1 MSFLKQ
7 YNEKLVSPEA
17 GVSRIKSGDI
27 VDYGFFNGKPVM
39 CDQALAKRAEE
50 LKDVSIYSA
59 VTLPPLPEVAKHP
72 GSFIYMD
79 WQWSKLTRMIDKGLN
94 NAFYSPILYH
104 KAKGLYEYFSE
115 DPSVRSFYYNDKAK
129 TKDVKW
135 YSIVRVA
142 PMDEKGNFNLGPQN
156 SETLA
161 KLKFCDEVIV
171 EVMKNMPVCAGGTNE
186 FINISGVNYI
196 VEAPDEHACYELISP
211 EPNEVDKKIAANILA
226 HIKDGCCIMLGIG
239 AIPNQVGRLIAQSDL
254 KNLSGHTEMLVDAYV
269 DMIESGKMNG
279 SKKEIDTGR
288 VAYTFAIG
296 SKKLYDHINNNPVY
310 SSNSVDYTNDPRNIC
325 KISNM
330 VSICNAVQVDIFSQ
344 VNAESFEGSQI
355 SGNGGMWDFVMG
367 SQWSPGGKSF
377 ICLPS
382 TYNDKDGVL
391 QSRIIPSMGTGS
403 ITTIPRQMVDYIVTE
418 YGAVKIS
425 GSPTWM
431 RAEKVISIAHPD
443 FRDSLIK
450 AAEKFKIWRR
460 SNKK

>member
-1 MSFLKQ
+1 
-7 YNEKLVSPEA
+7 
-17 GVSRIKSGDI
+17 
-27 VDYGFFNGKPVM
+27 
-39 CDQALAKRAEE
+39 
-50 LKDVSIYSA
+50 
-59 VTLPPLPEVAKHP
+59 
-72 GSFIYMD
+72 
-79 WQWSKLTRMIDKGLN
+79 
-94 NAFYSPILYH
+94 
-104 KAKGLYEYFSE
+104 
-115 DPSVRSFYYNDKAK
+115 
-129 TKDVKW
+129 
-135 YSIVRVA
+135 
-142 PMDEKGNFNLGPQN
+142 
-156 SETLA
+156 
-161 KLKFCDEVIV
+161 
-171 EVMKNMPVCAGGTNE
+171 
-186 FINISGVNYI
+186 
-196 VEAPDEHACYELISP
+196 
-211 EPNEVDKKIAANILA
+211 
-226 HIKDGCCIMLGIG
+226 
-239 AIPNQVGRLIAQSDL
+239 
-254 KNLSGHTEMLVDAYV
+254 MLVDAYV

-330 VSICNAVQVDIFSQ
+330 VSICNAVQVDLFSQ

-382 TYNDKDGVL
+382 TYNDKDGALV
-391 QSRIIPSMGTGS
+391 SRIIPSIGVGS
-403 ITTIPRQMVDYIVTE
+403 ITTIPRQMVDYVVTE

-431 RAEKVISIAHPD
+431 RAEKMISIAHPD

-450 AAEKFKIWRR
+450 EAEKFKIWKR